1 MKTNILLVNNTLLKD
16 VKMKTNTNS
25 QPTIH
30 MHRRDFQRIGAVKPG
45 DTIFCDS
52 GILWVTQAGDR
63 RDYLLRQGQTMTVTQ
78 RGKVLVEAIDDADM
92 HIA

>member
-1 MKTNILLVNNTLLKD
+1 MNANTS
-16 VKMKTNTNS
+16 TQ

-52 GILWVTQAGDR
+52 GILWITQAGDR
-63 RDYLLRQGQTMTVTQ
+63 RDYVLRQGQEMTVTQ
-78 RGKVLVEAIDDADM
+78 RGKVLVEAISEADL
-92 HIA
+92 HIS